1 MLDVALRGFDIRVR
15 IFFPALD
22 RKKEILLHLWAG
34 VVHAIMHVHRCVL
47 RMQINFKL
55 FVLNRDFSLA
65 ILVRGAGTTR
75 SWNTCLPG
83 PAIGQERADSDNYG
97 YHPES

>member
-34 VVHAIMHVHRCVL
+34 VVHAVAHIHGRISRV
-47 RMQINFKL
+47 QINFQR
-55 FVLNRDFSLA
+55 FVLDPDVSSA
-65 ILVRGAGTTR
+65 IVVRGACAAR
-75 SWNTCLPG
+75 PRNACLPRA
-83 PAIGQERADSDNYG
+83 AIGEERARSNG
-97 YHPES
+97 KRRHREQ